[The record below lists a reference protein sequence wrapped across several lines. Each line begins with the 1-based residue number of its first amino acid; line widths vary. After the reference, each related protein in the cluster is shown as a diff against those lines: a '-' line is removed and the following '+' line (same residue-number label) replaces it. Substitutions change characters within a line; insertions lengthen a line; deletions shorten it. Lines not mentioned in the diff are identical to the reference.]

1 LHGKAPGP
9 GFGPVDTAND
19 DPLPGEIA
27 MINDVIADAAERME
41 KALESLRSDFRSIR
55 TGRASPALL
64 DRISVDY
71 YNMPTPL
78 QQLASVSVPEA
89 QTLLIRPYSP
99 SDLGAI
105 EKAISKSDLGL
116 TPNNDGQQI
125 RLNIPALTEER
136 RRDLTKTVNRRAE
149 EARVAV
155 RNIRRDAIHDLREME
170 KESMISEDDLHRAQE
185 RIQAKTDEYIKHVDD
200 TARDKD
206 EEIMTL

>member
-1 LHGKAPGP
+1 
-9 GFGPVDTAND
+9 
-19 DPLPGEIA
+19 
-27 MINDVIADAAERME
+27 MINDVLADADDRME
-41 KALESLRSDFRSIR
+41 KALEALRTDLRSIR

-64 DRISVDY
+64 DRIMVDY

-78 QQLASVSVPEA
+78 QQLATVSVPEA

-105 EKAISKSDLGL
+105 EKAIAKSDLGL

-125 RLNIPALTEER
+125 RLMIPPLTEER
-136 RRDLTKTVNRRAE
+136 RRDLTKSVSRRAE

-155 RNIRRDAIHDLREME
+155 RNVRRDAIHDLREMQ
-170 KESMISEDDLHRAQE
+170 KESMISEDDLHRAQD
-185 RIQAKTDEYIKHVDD
+185 RIQEKTDDYIKRVDE
-200 TARDKD
+200 TAREKD

>member
-1 LHGKAPGP
+1 
-9 GFGPVDTAND
+9 
-19 DPLPGEIA
+19 
-27 MINDVIADAAERME
+27 MINDVMADATERME
-41 KALESLRSDFRSIR
+41 KAIEALRVDLRSIR

-64 DRISVDY
+64 DRITVDY

-78 QQLASVSVPEA
+78 QQLATISVPEA

-105 EKAISKSDLGL
+105 EKAIAKSDLGL

-125 RLNIPALTEER
+125 RLNIPPLTEER
-136 RRDLTKTVNRRAE
+136 RRELTKVVAKRAE

-155 RNIRRDAIHDLREME
+155 RNVRRDAIHDLREMQ

-185 RIQAKTDEYIKHVDD
+185 RIQERTDEYIKKVDE
-200 TARDKD
+200 TAREKD